1 MSYLSVLKLH
11 SIALSTSW
19 NEYCKRSSIDLR
31 KRVVAFV
38 SKGGSKAEASRRYEV
53 SLWCV
58 NDWCKRGDL
67 TPKIVKRRKRKLD
80 WEALE
85 RHTQEF
91 PDALL
96 RERAQH
102 FGVRESAIRSCESP
116 NEIDSKKKLL
126 NTTNVNTNYGSSF

>member
-1 MSYLSVLKLH
+1 M
-11 SIALSTSW
+11 
-19 NEYCKRSSIDLR
+19 
-31 KRVVAFV
+31 